1 MTKQTAAQ
9 SEQPMNLIGVDDG
22 FAYVKLVD
30 ANGYRKY
37 RSTVKAGAHAVAQ
50 IFGNEEDD
58 TRGYITEGLPYTA
71 GESISGE
78 DTRFDGYIG
87 SPLNRVL
94 VHHALHASGYAG
106 KEVRIATGMPVESFY
121 KGNDINSE
129 AMTSKHASIAVPVE
143 PMNGDK
149 PVIIKGNIVCS
160 EGVAAF
166 LDYFLDMDGNPVRE
180 MSEYPVGIV
189 DIGGRTTDC
198 VWVCPPSAIDHSRSG
213 TENVGVLDVMAA
225 VENALR
231 KEHQLQ
237 NVSRLHLEHAISKGS
252 IKVFGKDVDVR
263 DIVNEAKN
271 TVMERIMR
279 EVERKLGN
287 GAELEAVIFVG
298 GGSAMMP
305 EIAKRYPNAMVP
317 EHPEF
322 ANARGMY
329 KYLRYTTKNGK

>member
-1 MTKQTAAQ
+1 MSKQSAAQ
-9 SEQPMNLIGVDDG
+9 SEPMNFVGVDDG
-22 FAYVKLVD
+22 FAYLKVVD

-37 RSTVKAGAHAVAQ
+37 RSSVKAGAHAIAQ
-50 IFGNEEDD
+50 IFGGGEDD
-58 TRGYITEGLPYTA
+58 TRGYTTDGLNYTA
-71 GESISGE
+71 GESVVGE

-94 VHHALHASGYAG
+94 IHHALHSSGYAG
-106 KEVRIATGMPVESFY
+106 KDVRIATGMPVESFY
-121 KGNDINSE
+121 KGNDVNTE

-143 PMNGDK
+143 PLNGDK

-166 LDYFLDMDGNPVRE
+166 LDYFLDMEGNPVRE
-180 MSEYPVGIV
+180 MSDYPVGIV

-225 VENALR
+225 VETSLR
-231 KEHQLQ
+231 KEYQLSQ
-237 NVSRLHLEHAISKGS
+237 VSRFLLEQAITKGTL
-252 IKVFGKDVDVR
+252 KVFGKDVDVR

-305 EIAKRYPNAMVP
+305 EIAKRYPNALVP

-329 KYLRYTTKNGK
+329 KYLRYTSKNGK